1 MDRADMRPVIR
12 LARESDAPAVSR
24 LYRPI
29 VESTAISFELEPPDE
44 SEVRRRIKDTLVHY
58 PWLACEIDDQVAGYA
73 YASKHRVRAAYRW
86 SVDVSICVDPRYRR
100 WGIARGLYTSLFAIL
115 AAQGF
120 FNAYAGIALPN
131 PASIALHESLGFKA
145 VGVYSN
151 VGFKLGRWH
160 DVGWWELD
168 LREHDAAPGEPLM
181 IQALEQRDDWH
192 TLLAAGEQR
201 IRPLTRL

>member
-1 MDRADMRPVIR
+1 MKPVIR

-24 LYRPI
+24 IYRPI

-44 SEVRRRIKDTLVHY
+44 SEMGRRIQDTLARY
-58 PWLACEIDDQVAGYA
+58 PWLICEIDDRVAGYA

-86 SVDVSICVDPRYRR
+86 SVDVSICVDAAYRR

-131 PASIALHESLGFKA
+131 PASIALHESLGFHA
-145 VGVYSN
+145 VGIYHK
-151 VGFKLGRWH
+151 VGFKLGQWH

-168 LREHDAAPGEPLM
+168 LRPHDISPGEPLTLEA
-181 IQALEQRDDWH
+181 IEQRADWRQ
-192 TLLAAGEQR
+192 LLASGEAS
-201 IRPLTRL
+201 IRANPLSS